1 MNIKK
6 IVNSYFQTNTYIL
19 EYKDK
24 IFIIDPGS
32 DIGDIL
38 LNYEKVDYI
47 LLTHGHMDH
56 IVGVKDLINKFNP
69 LVYASKDDINYING
83 NIILDKY
90 LNKDTYNFNFIDYDD
105 FDFEGINIIKTPG
118 HSMGSICIHLVNE
131 KIIFSGDTMFLG
143 TFGRS
148 DFKEGDFNLLK
159 KSLKLLLSMDEN
171 IEIYPGHGEKTT
183 IKYEK
188 TNNIINFYKNY

>member
-1 MNIKK
+1 MNVIT
-6 IVNSYFQTNTYIL
+6 IFNSYFQTNTYIL

-171 IEIYPGHGEKTT
+171 IEIYPGHGENTR
-183 IKYEK
+183 IKEEK
-188 TNNIINFYKNY
+188 IINKINFY

>member
-32 DIGDIL
+32 NIGDIL

-56 IVGVKDLINKFNP
+56 IVGVKDLIKKYDP

-118 HSMGSICIHLVNE
+118 HSLGSICIHLVNE

-143 TFGRS
+143 TFGRY

-171 IEIYPGHGEKTT
+171 IEIYPGHGENTR
-183 IKYEK
+183 IKEEK
-188 TNNIINFYKNY
+188 IINMINFY

>member
-171 IEIYPGHGEKTT
+171 IEIYPGHGENTR
-183 IKYEK
+183 IKEEK
-188 TNNIINFYKNY
+188 IINMINFY

>member
-118 HSMGSICIHLVNE
+118 HSLGSICIHLVNE

-143 TFGRS
+143 TFGRY

-171 IEIYPGHGEKTT
+171 IEIYPGHGENTR
-183 IKYEK
+183 IKEEK
-188 TNNIINFYKNY
+188 IINMINFY

>member
-56 IVGVKDLINKFNP
+56 IVGVKD
-69 LVYASKDDINYING
+69 
-83 NIILDKY
+83 
-90 LNKDTYNFNFIDYDD
+90 
-105 FDFEGINIIKTPG
+105 
-118 HSMGSICIHLVNE
+118 
-131 KIIFSGDTMFLG
+131 
-143 TFGRS
+143 
-148 DFKEGDFNLLK
+148 
-159 KSLKLLLSMDEN
+159 
-171 IEIYPGHGEKTT
+171 
-183 IKYEK
+183 
-188 TNNIINFYKNY
+188 

>member
-118 HSMGSICIHLVNE
+118 HSLGSICIHLFNE

-143 TFGRS
+143 TFGRY

-171 IEIYPGHGEKTT
+171 IEIYPGHGENTR
-183 IKYEK
+183 IKEEK
-188 TNNIINFYKNY
+188 IINMINFY